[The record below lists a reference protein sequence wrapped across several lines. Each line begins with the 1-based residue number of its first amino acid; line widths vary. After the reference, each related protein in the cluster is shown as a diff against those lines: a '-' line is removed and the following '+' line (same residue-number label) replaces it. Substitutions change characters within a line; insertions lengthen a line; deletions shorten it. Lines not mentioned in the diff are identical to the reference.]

1 MLRLIR
7 EFHRLGLEALAAGA
21 GYETLV
27 NLPVREKIGRAKYI
41 EESEIASFDAIME
54 ELKRE
59 IRELDGGDARAE
71 GI

>member
-1 MLRLIR
+1 MKRSSICPYAR
-7 EFHRLGLEALAAGA
+7 
-21 GYETLV
+21 YT
-27 NLPVREKIGRAKYI
+27 